1 MYMARRHGRLA
12 KLAKA
17 GKLTPEQVKA
27 RIAEKYNKKT
37 AVMAERWQKA
47 VSYAPERWAESM
59 RAILGTAVDPSFK
72 EALKAGLEAAR
83 DIYPKAIEGK
93 GEVLAKHYYEKL
105 TEKVKG

>member
-1 MYMARRHGRLA
+1 MFMARRHGRLA

-27 RIAEKYNKKT
+27 KIAERYNKKT
-37 AVMAERWQKA
+37 PAMAERWTKA

-59 RAILGTAVDPSFK
+59 SALLGASVDPSFK
-72 EALKAGLEAAR
+72 EALRAGLEAAK
-83 DIYPKAIEGK
+83 DVYPKAIEGK

-105 TEKVKG
+105 TSKIKG

>member
-1 MYMARRHGRLA
+1 MAKRRHGKLA

-17 GKLTPEQVKA
+17 GRITPQQVKA
-27 RIAEKYNKKT
+27 KIAERYNKKT
-37 AVMAERWQKA
+37 SAMAERWQKA

-59 RAILGTAVDPSFK
+59 SAILGAPVDPSFK

-93 GEVLAKHYYEKL
+93 GEVLAKHYFEKL